1 MGDPM
6 GDIDIQESCEALRTE
21 IGKVIVGQSDVVD
34 LLLITLLAR
43 GHALFQ
49 GVPGLGKT
57 RLVRSLASA
66 TSCRF
71 SRVQFTPDL
80 MPGDVT
86 GSEVLHEDR
95 STGARE
101 LRFAPG
107 PVFAHLVLADEV
119 NRATPKTQA
128 ALLEAMEER
137 RVTAGGR
144 THPLPS
150 PFHVFA
156 TQNPIEQEG
165 TYALPEAQMDRFMFR
180 ILVDYPAADEEASMV
195 ADTTSGG
202 SPVPDAVLRPEDLA
216 AMQDLVRLVPAAPSV
231 VELAVALARSTR
243 PDEAAAEVVRTNV
256 AWGAGPRASRFLI
269 LGAKARALLHGRDV
283 ASGEDVLALAHAVL
297 DHRIVLNYRAEADG
311 VCAAHVIDG
320 CLAAHAGR

>member
-6 GDIDIQESCEALRTE
+6 GEIHIQESCEALRSE
-21 IGKVIVGQSDVVD
+21 IGKVIVGQRDVVD
-34 LLLITLLAR
+34 LLMITLLAR

-71 SRVQFTPDL
+71 SRIQFTPDL

-95 STGARE
+95 ASGARE

-107 PVFAHLVLADEV
+107 PLFAHLVLADEV

-128 ALLEAMEER
+128 ALLEAMEEQ

-144 THPLPS
+144 SHPLPS

-165 TYALPEAQMDRFMFR
+165 TYALPEAQVDRFMFR
-180 ILVDYPAADEEASMV
+180 ILVDYPAADEEAAMV
-195 ADTTSGG
+195 ADTTAAD
-202 SPVPDAVLRPEDLA
+202 SPGPEAVLRPEDLA
-216 AMQDLVRLVPAAPSV
+216 AMQELVRLVPAAPSV
-231 VELAVALARSTR
+231 VEYAVALARATR
-243 PDEAAAEVVRTNV
+243 PGASGAEDVRQNV
-256 AWGAGPRASRFLI
+256 AWGAGPRASRFLV

-283 ASGEDVLALAHAVL
+283 ASREDVLALAHPVL
-297 DHRIVLNYRAEADG
+297 DHRIVLSYRAEADG
-311 VCAAHVIDG
+311 VSAARVIDG